1 MKLQPLHQTL
11 ITAVTT
17 VALLSISLGI
27 LDNLYKVKD
36 LTLAKGK
43 TCDIVNK
50 TWSVVDHTD
59 VKKDDRALLY
69 GVISV
74 QSSLIVSLILSLF
87 SFLLVLVVRCFPKC
101 ESNLDLEDEAKYKGF
116 SLTATS
122 YFDFYVGKL
131 FRATSSAAM
140 VSALIAGVL
149 VTPALH
155 HADLGYLGDKVN
167 GTRPSTCKDLG
178 RDAFQRED
186 DLDAIFI
193 LSILASLFIALMIHA
208 VKYDIKASEPKDM

>member
-1 MKLQPLHQTL
+1 MKLQPLHQTF

-27 LDNLYKVKD
+27 LDNLYAVKD
-36 LTLAKGK
+36 LTVAKGK

-50 TWSVVDHTD
+50 SLSVVDHTD

-69 GVISV
+69 GAISV
-74 QSSLIVSLILSLF
+74 QSSLIVSLILSVF
-87 SFLLVLVVRCFPKC
+87 SFLLVLAVRCFPQC
-101 ESNLDLEDEAKYKGF
+101 ESDLDLEDEAKYNGF

-155 HADLGYLGDKVN
+155 HADLGYLGDKGN
-167 GTRPSTCKDLG
+167 ETRPSACKG

-193 LSILASLFIALMIHA
+193 LSILASLFVALMIHA
-208 VKYDIKASEPKDM
+208 VKYDIKASEPEDM

>member
-1 MKLQPLHQTL
+1 MKLKPLHQTF

-27 LDNLYKVKD
+27 LDNLYAVKD

-50 TWSVVDHTD
+50 SLSVVDHTD

-69 GVISV
+69 GAISV

-87 SFLLVLVVRCFPKC
+87 SFLLVLVVRCFPQC
-101 ESNLDLEDEAKYKGF
+101 ESNLDLEDEAKYDGF
-116 SLTATS
+116 SLAPNS
-122 YFDFYVGKL
+122 LFDFYVGKL

-155 HADLGYLGDKVN
+155 HADLGYLGKAN
-167 GTRPSTCKDLG
+167 ETRPSTCKG

-193 LSILASLFIALMIHA
+193 LSILASLFVALMIHA